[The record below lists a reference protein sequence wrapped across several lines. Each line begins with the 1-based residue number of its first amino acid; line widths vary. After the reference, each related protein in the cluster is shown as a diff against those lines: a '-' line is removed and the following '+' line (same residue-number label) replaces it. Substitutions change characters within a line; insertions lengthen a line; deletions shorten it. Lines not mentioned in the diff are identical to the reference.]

1 MPDFSVFSAVI
12 TTAGALLGALGGAE
26 LTHRAH
32 LRREEAQ
39 AKREEARANQ
49 QRKDQRTQAR
59 RHAYSELLGT
69 ARQLRSKIEFAAQ
82 RHWRDLDAK
91 LAAIQEHAES
101 VSLHAAHVELL
112 SPKTAEA
119 AHALASAAVR
129 LAADTVQHIN
139 PGYQGEGGQ
148 ITHPP
153 SFEDFDKCYKVFSEA
168 AAQDSEE

>member
-1 MPDFSVFSAVI
+1 MPDFSVAATVI
-12 TTAGALLGALGGAE
+12 STAGALLGALGGVA
-26 LTHRAH
+26 LTHRAT

-39 AKREEARANQ
+39 ANR

-59 RHAYSELLGT
+59 REAYGELLGT
-69 ARQLRSKIEFAAQ
+69 ARQLRSKIEIAAQ
-82 RHWRDLDAK
+82 RHWKDMDVK

-101 VSLHAAHVELL
+101 ANLHAAHVALR

-119 AHALASAAVR
+119 ALALGSAAVR
-129 LAADTVQHIN
+129 LAAVTVKHTN
-139 PGYQGEGGQ
+139 MGPQGEGGQ

-153 SFEDFDKCYKVFSEA
+153 YFEDFDECYKIFSDA

>member
-59 RHAYSELLGT
+59 RHAYSELLSA
-69 ARQLRSKIEFAAQ
+69 ARQLRSTIEIAAQ
-82 RHWRDLDAK
+82 RHWRDMDAR
-91 LAAIQEHAES
+91 LATIQEHAEFTNR
-101 VSLHAAHVELL
+101 HAAHVAVL
-112 SPKTAEA
+112 SPKMAEA
-119 AHALASAAVR
+119 ALALGSTAVR
-129 LAADTVQHIN
+129 LAAVTIKHTN
-139 PGYQGEGGQ
+139 TGYQGEGGQ
-148 ITHPP
+148 ITHPF
-153 SFEDFDKCYKVFSEA
+153 SFEDFDKCYRVFSDA